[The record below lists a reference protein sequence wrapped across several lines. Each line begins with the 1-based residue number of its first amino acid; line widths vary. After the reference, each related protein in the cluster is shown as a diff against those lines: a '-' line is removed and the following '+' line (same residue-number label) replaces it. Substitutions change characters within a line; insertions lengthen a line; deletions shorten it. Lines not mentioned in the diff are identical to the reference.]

1 MTAKRDTSRST
12 YFVIGAP
19 AMSACAAHSAGG
31 LILRDRFPN
40 RKTWTVCEH
49 LSTPER
55 VMAYHQETSPILIV
69 HGFILCHEC
78 NNRNTLIG
86 QEGFEK
92 MLRASVPQD
101 DVFFQK
107 FIMKEDVPD
116 SYCYWAKLQE
126 GTSDS
131 ADNRKHVCSHLNTQ
145 EKLNSHYASKRK
157 LFWHQDGLMCAGC
170 LDEIKNGNTD
180 VVENSSLKLQNT
192 VFAEQIVGPLCL
204 INNEYFG
211 VK

>member
-1 MTAKRDTSRST
+1 MAAKRDTSRST

-31 LILRDRFPN
+31 LIMRDRFPN
-40 RKTWTVCEH
+40 RLTWTVCEH
-49 LSTPER
+49 LSTAEK
-55 VMAYHQETSPILIV
+55 VMAYHREISPILIV
-69 HGFILCHEC
+69 HGFVLCHEC
-78 NNRNTLIG
+78 NNRNTLSG

-107 FIMKEDVPD
+107 FIMKEDIPD
-116 SYCYWAKLQE
+116 SYCYWTKLQE
-126 GTSDS
+126 GTGDS
-131 ADNRKHVCSHLNTQ
+131 PRSHKHVCSHLSTQ
-145 EKLNSHYASKRK
+145 EKLNVYYASKRK
-157 LFWHQDGLMCAGC
+157 LFWHQDGLICTSC

-180 VVENSSLKLQNT
+180 AVESGSLKLQDT

-204 INNEYFG
+204 INNEFFG
-211 VK
+211 FK